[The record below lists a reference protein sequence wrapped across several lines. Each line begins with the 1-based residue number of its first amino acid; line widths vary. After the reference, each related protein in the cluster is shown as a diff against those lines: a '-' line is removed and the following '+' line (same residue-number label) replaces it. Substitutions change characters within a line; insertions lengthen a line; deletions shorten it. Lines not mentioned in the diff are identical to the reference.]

1 MAYDIGV
8 KLKID
13 GEKEYRDK
21 IQQINLVNKTLDT
34 ELKAVTSSFGKN
46 TTAQEKASAQEEVLQ
61 KKLANSASKLELVKQ
76 GLDDARKKYDENSKE
91 VQSWTQ
97 AVNNAQA
104 EVNGLTKQIDD
115 LSDAQNENTKK
126 SSTFGDVLKANLTSE
141 AIIGGIKA
149 VVGAIKEVGSAL
161 VDTAKEAAQYADD
174 LNTLSKTTGLSTDT
188 LQEFEYMS
196 KLVDVEVSTITGS
209 LKKLVTNMKSAKK
222 GTGTAADAFK
232 TLKVKVTAS
241 NGALRK
247 SEDVFNDVIDA
258 LSKMEDGTERDALAM
273 DIFGKSA
280 SELNPLIMAGSK
292 TIKEYTK
299 QAHDM
304 GYVLSG
310 ETLNSLNEVQDN
322 IDLLDNQMKA
332 IKNTIGVAV
341 APVVKQITQ
350 AFIDWAR
357 AVDWQAVGNV
367 ISNVFKVIGNAVLWA
382 VETVTNIIRQ
392 LVDFGNQCY
401 ALYNIVSNAISRIP
415 GIFTNMYN
423 NIRDILSGLIHS
435 AYSWGSDMIGGFASG
450 VTAHMNAVLD
460 RVRSLANSI
469 RSFLHFSRPDTGP
482 LRDYE
487 TWMPDFMQGL
497 ANGIKRNEYKVKN
510 AMAGLASDMTLSPT
524 VGGVSASRGGVVV
537 QFGNVTINGT
547 DEQTANKFINQINR
561 KLGALLV

>member
-104 EVNGLTKQIDD
+104 EVNGLTKQIDG

-232 TLKVKVTAS
+232 TLKVKVTDS

-382 VETVTNIIRQ
+382 VETVTYIIRE

-435 AYSWGSDMIGGFASG
+435 AYNWGSDMINGFANGVIGHMSG
-450 VTAHMNAVLD
+450 VLNSVK
-460 RVRSLANSI
+460 SLASQI
-469 RSFLHFSRPDTGP
+469 AAHIHFSRPDKGP

-487 TWMPDFMQGL
+487 KWMPDFMQGL
-497 ANGIKRNEYKVKN
+497 AKGIDQNSYLVTN
-510 AMAGLASDMTLSPT
+510 AIDRVAGQMSINPT
-524 VGGVSASRGGVVV
+524 VGGVSASRGGVLV

-547 DEQTANKFINQINR
+547 DENTANKFINQINR

>member
-104 EVNGLTKQIDD
+104 EVNGLTKQIDG
-115 LSDAQNENTKK
+115 LSDAQDENTKK

-196 KLVDVEVSTITGS
+196 KLVDVEVSTIAGS

-232 TLKVKVTAS
+232 TLKVKVTDS

-382 VETVTNIIRQ
+382 VETVTYIIRE

-435 AYSWGSDMIGGFASG
+435 AYNWGSDMINGFANGVIGHMSG
-450 VTAHMNAVLD
+450 VLNSVK
-460 RVRSLANSI
+460 SLASQI
-469 RSFLHFSRPDTGP
+469 AAHIHFSRPDKGP

-487 TWMPDFMQGL
+487 KWMPDFMQGL
-497 ANGIKRNEYKVKN
+497 AKGIDQNSYLVTN
-510 AMAGLASDMTLSPT
+510 AIDRVAGQMSINPT
-524 VGGVSASRGGVVV
+524 VGGVSASRGGVLV

-547 DEQTANKFINQINR
+547 DENTANKFINQINR

>member
-232 TLKVKVTAS
+232 TLKVKVTDS

-382 VETVTNIIRQ
+382 VETVTYIIRQ

-415 GIFTNMYN
+415 GIFTDMYN
-423 NIRDILSGLIHS
+423 NIRDTLSSLINN
-435 AYSWGSDMIGGFASG
+435 AWSWGSDFVNGFKAGIESKLSALKSKVEEMAS
-450 VTAHMNAVLD
+450 
-460 RVRSLANSI
+460 SI
-469 RSFLHFSRPDTGP
+469 RARIHFSRPDTGP

-487 TWMPDFMQGL
+487 KWMPDFMQGL
-497 ANGIKRNEYKVKN
+497 AKGIDQNSYLVTN
-510 AMAGLASDMTLSPT
+510 AIDRVAGQMSINPT
-524 VGGVSASRGGVVV
+524 VGGVSASRGGVLV